1 MQTSIGTAPGVF
13 HPLRLRG
20 GGGFAAVVPINRLLG
35 KGQKNRGHNGDRTAA
50 SAPTERGRDAA
61 LLDALKN
68 MQNDTHCQLRVA
80 ELLQDGASARVQDPS
95 SACEFCAIHLA
106 AARGLTD
113 AVSALGE
120 KGAAVDAPGKHGQTA
135 LSLAAARGH
144 LHTVERLL
152 SLGAAVSQRQ
162 IFYNVLHIVH
172 FILYIYQ
179 GTKFSEFP
187 GGQRHA
193 GVDVPAP
200 SSILCQPA
208 NRRAPPGG
216 GG

>member
-1 MQTSIGTAPGVF
+1 MQATVGNAPGVF
-13 HPLRLRG
+13 HALRLR

-35 KGQKNRGHNGDRTAA
+35 KGQKNRGPNGDRTAA
-50 SAPTERGRDAA
+50 SAPTARGRDAA

-68 MQNDTHCQLRVA
+68 VQNDTQCQLRVA
-80 ELLQDGASARVQDPS
+80 ELLQAGASARVQDPS

-113 AVSALGE
+113 AVNALVE

-152 SLGAAVSQRQ
+152 SLGAAVSQRHK
-162 IFYNVLHIVH
+162 FYKVL
-172 FILYIYQ
+172 Y
-179 GTKFSEFP
+179 SEFYMVYLP
-187 GGQRHA
+187 GH
-193 GVDVPAP
+193 
-200 SSILCQPA
+200 
-208 NRRAPPGG
+208 
-216 GG
+216 